1 MDNIYITKVDLA
13 TIDDSL
19 QMGEFELLASYLI
32 ILLELLSKGV
42 RIVLQRLPLNDLPVT
57 YGVITNLSEFK
68 MWVEPV
74 INQMGY

>member
-1 MDNIYITKVDLA
+1 MDTIYITKVDLA

-32 ILLELLSKGV
+32 ILLGLLSKGV

-57 YGVITNLSEFK
+57 YGVITNLSEFE